1 MQMEIWPYL
10 VLLGGATGAVY
21 MAPFIPRR
29 WRTAAAVAVALAL
42 LCWAPFVL
50 DNFRTFQMTRIAI
63 LAIAVMGLNI
73 LTGYNG
79 QVSLGHG
86 AFMLLGMYTVAV
98 LVDGREQLN
107 FIDARP
113 WPFWAALIVATGL
126 NAIAGLFVGV
136 PALRLSGPYLAIA
149 TLALII
155 AFPPVVKKYGGLS
168 GGVQGLRFPTPPP
181 PDFLDGLIDRPEWF
195 YFLSLLAAVVLVF
208 LAWNL
213 LRSPLGRALVAVRDS
228 EVAAAAMGIPVART
242 KVIAFVISA
251 AYAGAAGGLLAF
263 VLGSVTP
270 DTITIVDSI
279 NLVVGIVIGGLA
291 SILGSILGAFA
302 IVFIPSDAADLV
314 GRIPGLGGGIVTQ
327 SPGAIQGALVMI
339 FMLLM
344 PFGVAGALHRLA
356 LMRPQEVAG
365 SLRRLPAALSAGG
378 QEALRRLAW
387 AWDIRPWARRPPAN
401 PHDRPGQG
409 GESP

>member
-1 MQMEIWPYL
+1 MEIWPYL
-10 VLLGGATGAVY
+10 ALLGGATGGVY
-21 MAPFIPRR
+21 VAPFIPKK
-29 WRTAAAVAVALAL
+29 WRAAAAIAVALAI

-63 LAIAVMGLNI
+63 LAIALMGLNI

-86 AFMLLGMYTVAV
+86 AFMLLGMYTVAILMDGKEHLS
-98 LVDGREQLN
+98 LV
-107 FIDARP
+107 DARP
-113 WPFWAALIVATGL
+113 WPFWAALIVAMGL
-126 NAIAGLFVGV
+126 NAMAGLFIGV

-155 AFPPVVKKYGGLS
+155 AFPPVVKKYDGLS

-181 PDFLDGLIDRPEWF
+181 PDFLDGLIDRTEWF
-195 YFLSLLAAVVLVF
+195 YFLSLLSAVVLVL

-213 LRSPLGRALVAVRDS
+213 LRSPLGRALRAVRDS

-242 KVIAFVISA
+242 KVTAFVLSA
-251 AYAGAAGGLLAF
+251 AYAGVAGGLLAL

-270 DTITIVDSI
+270 DHITIADSI

-291 SILGSILGAFA
+291 SILGSVLGAFA
-302 IVFIPSDAADLV
+302 IVFIPSDAAQLI

-327 SPGAIQGALVMI
+327 APGAIQGALVII
-339 FMLLM
+339 FIFLM
-344 PFGVAGALHRLA
+344 PFGVAGLLHRLA
-356 LMRPQEVAG
+356 LLQPQELALF
-365 SLRRLPAALSAGG
+365 LRRLPSTMGATG
-378 QEALRRLAW
+378 QKVLRRLSW
-387 AWDIRPWARRPPAN
+387 AWDIRPWARPTSYPN
-401 PHDRPGQG
+401 PHDRPGKG
-409 GESP
+409 GGIA